1 LRSRQADLP
10 RPAKLGFV
18 PSTRC
23 ALIFLALMKSMYLTA
38 ILVSAGVEVALAA
51 AVPSHGVRS
60 ATFLTRDSPD
70 DVSGGDDDGS
80 GLGPGASAVAESLR
94 AASANMQERV
104 DDGVNRYEDLESEN
118 AELWRRNKDLQH
130 QAVASDEKAMRIK
143 HSPGGAKT
151 DKERELEG
159 QVSDTRASIAA
170 TEVEKNT
177 LVQSLHSLM
186 ITNQSEV
193 IARRIDEVERSKA
206 RVDARFAKERAKLQ
220 KELGDV
226 QQRASEAANIVQE
239 LQKQNEQMR
248 AEGRAAQQDLEDL
261 RSTASALRSESDAL
275 AKSAKSSPSI
285 SVPSS
290 ALSTAAGPL
299 QDPNAGLHANIT
311 DLQRQLQDA
320 QQSVERLEGEL
331 KAPRKALEQ
340 KAAQTAAATPLD
352 DGSMEILQ
360 SLKEENADLQRS
372 AQSARSDVKSLT
384 SQVESLQFDKDHLV
398 ATFASSTRL
407 EESLKQE
414 LKEKIA
420 AKGREL
426 AEKNKRLTEQ
436 AHAIEKAKGKT
447 GKPVVRPVAVSPKAG
462 NATSATRVAMA
473 NSTEP
478 SVTPSSQATAQ
489 PQPEDPI
496 DGMHKKALMDRYQR
510 REMQDLSNSVSAM
523 AGEGGAET
531 GSAAEDV
538 PLSALATTTAKPSTI
553 EHFLGVDGA
562 DAAFPEPSE
571 SEAQHAPSTAQNAA
585 DDDVD
590 ELLRQ
595 AQRAVDGET
604 P

>member
-1 LRSRQADLP
+1 
-10 RPAKLGFV
+10 
-18 PSTRC
+18 
-23 ALIFLALMKSMYLTA
+23 MKSMYLTA
-38 ILVSAGVEVALAA
+38 FLASAGANVALAA
-51 AVPSHGVRS
+51 AVPPHGVQS

-70 DVSGGDDDGS
+70 DVSGGDEDGS

-94 AASANMQERV
+94 AASANMQGRV

-118 AELWRRNKDLQH
+118 AELWRRNKDLQQ

-143 HSPGGAKT
+143 HGRGGAKT
-151 DKERELEG
+151 DEERKLEG
-159 QVSDTRASIAA
+159 QVSDMRASIAA
-170 TEVEKNT
+170 TEAEKNT
-177 LVQSLHSLM
+177 LVQSVHSLM
-186 ITNQSEV
+186 VTNQSEI
-193 IARRIDEVERSKA
+193 IARRVDEVERSKA
-206 RVDARFAKERAKLQ
+206 RVEARFAKERAKLQ
-220 KELGDV
+220 KELAEV
-226 QQRASEAANIVQE
+226 QQRAGEAANIFQE

-248 AEGRAAQQDLEDL
+248 VEGRAAQQQLED
-261 RSTASALRSESDAL
+261 SQSIASALRSERDTL
-275 AKSAKSSPSI
+275 ATSTKGSPSI

-299 QDPNAGLHANIT
+299 QDPNAGLRANIT

-340 KAAQTAAATPLD
+340 KAAKTAAATPLD

-372 AQSARSDVKSLT
+372 AQSARSDVKSLQ
-384 SQVESLQFDKDHLV
+384 SQAESLQFDKDHLV

-420 AKGREL
+420 AKDREL

-436 AHAIEKAKGKT
+436 AHAIEKAVGKT
-447 GKPVVRPVAVSPKAG
+447 GKPIVRPVAVSSKAG
-462 NATSATRVAMA
+462 NATSVAKVA

-478 SVTPSSQATAQ
+478 AVTQSYQATAQ
-489 PQPEDPI
+489 PQQEDPI
-496 DGMHKKALMDRYQR
+496 DGMHKKALMDRYRR

-523 AGEGGAET
+523 AGEVGAET
-531 GSAAEDV
+531 GSAADDV

-553 EHFLGVDGA
+553 ERFLGVDGD

-571 SEAQHAPSTAQNAA
+571 SVAQHATSTAQNAG

-590 ELLRQ
+590 ELLKQ